1 MSSIPDVSKVN
12 YNGVLYNVKDAVT
25 RGKMDEVDAARQQA
39 IQDIQAEGQTQT
51 GAVTAEGI
59 RVLDTIP
66 SDYTALAG
74 DVDALYSHDEYVN
87 YNYDTPANIAPDSSA
102 PKTRRL
108 GVKRDKQYLILNGD
122 SNMTNTDLGIKV
134 RLNGSV
140 SRVYLPD
147 QAEEWTNGITLTEGH
162 VYIAELRFLGGTAS
176 ARPGISIYKTGAS
189 STVATKVTGTDD
201 YYSCKFTAEANAAY
215 NVVLYVPYG
224 STYTDAEYTLTLR
237 DATALADRSDFVS
250 LRTET
255 TLSDADKAIARE
267 NIGAASAAE
276 IAAISANL
284 ESLSGSPL
292 PVGYQ
297 QIEYIESSGTQ
308 SILARNGSHPLNQDS
323 RVVITFA
330 QTEDGVSATNYLFG
344 ARHNTSSRAFY
355 ITITGGGSVRSA
367 FGASGDKITGALI
380 NDTKI
385 HTIDKNKNLV
395 YLDGTLVYTHGAW
408 SGDPAPYNSRV
419 GAIKTATNMSCGRN
433 RIYRYTEYDDGVLAA
448 DLIPC
453 KRLSDNVIGMYDLVN
468 ESFRTNEGTGVYTAG
483 AAPSLENTNQK
494 VSEIESDLN
503 SVIADVADI
512 KDSVYGQTYVQE
524 EADRVAAKVRGVQTG
539 KTLTFVAVSDLHYSV
554 YNLSSDTETPALVQA
569 ALKDMRDGIN
579 GIAGQTHI
587 DFYACFGDVIY
598 QWQSHGA
605 NYENGVQEM
614 IGVTKLLNSAFGNN
628 PQVRMVGNH
637 DPNCENTDGKEF
649 SAYQLNAYLGIYS
662 DMLEKVSPYGGYGYH
677 DFDRQKIRLIVLNT
691 SYYGKDEDL
700 TNGATRYSF
709 GFIQAYRLCGMLDL
723 SEKEDAQDWQII
735 ICSHVALDASSQTS
749 ICKHTAVLDAY
760 ESGGTWTGSTYSY
773 DFSGKNAAKLAL
785 YMNGHAHTYWF
796 KNLVY
801 RNASGEAQSV
811 TPMANLYVPN
821 ALPGREGF
829 SLLSEADGGIQYTK
843 TAGTAESTAFQ
854 VITIDPDAKIVYA
867 HHYGAGIDIIMHY
880 DPQAVTAET
889 TLTTDLASPAWYSK
903 DTDVATVNGGIVTPV
918 ASGNTM
924 IWCKSDDDNCCEVW
938 NIGVTVT

>member
-1 MSSIPDVSKVN
+1 MAIPREIYTKIANCCFDTSIILLGKVGEN
-12 YNGVLYNVKDAVT
+12 L
-25 RGKMDEVDAARQQA
+25 
-39 IQDIQAEGQTQT
+39 
-51 GAVTAEGI
+51 
-59 RVLDTIP
+59 
-66 SDYTALAG
+66 
-74 DVDALYSHDEYVN
+74 
-87 YNYDTPANIAPDSSA
+87 
-102 PKTRRL
+102 
-108 GVKRDKQYLILNGD
+108 
-122 SNMTNTDLGIKV
+122 
-134 RLNGSV
+134 
-140 SRVYLPD
+140 
-147 QAEEWTNGITLTEGH
+147 
-162 VYIAELRFLGGTAS
+162 
-176 ARPGISIYKTGAS
+176 
-189 STVATKVTGTDD
+189 ATKVIIDASEWQDSNGTFQLLVKRADEEM
-201 YYSCKFTAEANAAY
+201 FTAEISQENGIITWLIHAA
-215 NVVLYVPYG
+215 
-224 STYTDAEYTLTLR
+224 E
-237 DATALADRSDFVS
+237 
-250 LRTET
+250 
-255 TLSDADKAIARE
+255 
-267 NIGAASAAE
+267 IGAAGYGEIELNYFANDIKMKSARVDTRVFSSIEIDNLTASGTTWSQLVLAAINDAHDAAVSVAQQIVAAE
-276 IAAISANL
+276 AIAQAAEQSAQSATQKADEAAQSAQEAAQHTAEHISDWLDNHPEATTTVQDGTITRAKLDADLQGKTDAIAAISANL
-284 ESLSGSPL
+284 KSLSGSPL
-292 PVGYQ
+292 PAGYQ

-308 SILARNGSHPLNQDS
+308 SILARSGSHPLNEDS
-323 RVVITFA
+323 RVVFTFA

-344 ARHNTSSRAFY
+344 ARHTTSSKAFY
-355 ITITGGGSVRSA
+355 ITIGNTGAVCSG
-367 FGASGDKITGALI
+367 FGASGEKNTGARI

-503 SVIADVADI
+503 GVIADVTDI

-524 EADRVAAKVRGVQTG
+524 EADRVAAKVRSVQTG

-554 YNLSSDTETPALVQA
+554 YNLSSDPETPALVQA

-598 QWQSHGA
+598 QWTSHGA

-637 DPNCENTDGKEF
+637 DPNCENSNDKEF
-649 SAYQLNAYLGIYS
+649 SAYELYAFTGIYS
-662 DMLEKVSPYGGYGYH
+662 DMLEKITPYGGYGHH

-691 SYYGKDEDL
+691 SSYARDEDL
-700 TNGATRYSF
+700 TNGTTRYSF

-735 ICSHVALDASSQTS
+735 ICSHVALDTSGQTT
-749 ICKHTAVLDAY
+749 ICKHTSVINAY
-760 ESGGTWTGSTYSY
+760 LTGGTWSGGGYSY

-785 YMNGHAHTYWF
+785 HMNGHAHTYWF

-811 TPMANLYVPN
+811 TPLANLYVPN

-829 SLLSEADGGIQYTK
+829 SLLSEADGGIEYTK

-854 VITIDPDAKIVYA
+854 VITIDPEAKIVYA

-889 TLTTDLASPAWYSK
+889 TLTTDLASPEWYSK
-903 DTDVATVNGGIVTPV
+903 DTDVATVSDGIVTPV